1 MKLRMRLSL
10 CAPALLTALV
20 CPVSDAAAQA
30 PGINAAPGVVNPA
43 PNSFFG
49 AVAVS
54 VANRLQ
60 LLGPSGS
67 TAVLNYLSFA
77 NHFTQRNGSAAAIY
91 VYFNQSSTAD
101 CGNSEGYSV
110 IGLFEA
116 QPGQTF
122 QTTFPSGITL
132 KPASAGHYWCLM
144 GSVSISGNPGYYA
157 APIFGYAGYVVN
169 GPAPLSFLSADPL
182 NLSLA
187 TKTH

>member
-1 MKLRMRLSL
+1 MKLRSHLFA
-10 CAPALLTALV
+10 CIPAALV
-20 CPVSDAAAQA
+20 ALPLSQAAAQGVNPA
-30 PGINAAPGVVNPA
+30 PGIINSP

-67 TAVLNYLSFA
+67 TAVLNYLTFA
-77 NHFTQRNGSAAAIY
+77 NHFTQRNEATAAIY
-91 VYFNQSSTAD
+91 VYFNQSSAAD

-132 KPASAGHYWCLM
+132 KPAAPGHYWCLM
-144 GSVSISGNPGYYA
+144 GSVSIAGNPGYYA
-157 APIFGYAGYVVN
+157 APIFGYAGYVLN
-169 GPAPLSFLSADPL
+169 GPPPLSFLAADPL

-187 TKTH
+187 TRTH